1 MGSLTFSGQSGKVCH
16 THSVDP
22 IGDLDLGML
31 AVAYIAPNYANA
43 VPPTHRIPGTP
54 NPTHLP
60 LRRDP
65 APTRGASWLCAAR
78 PRAVAIDRTYRSS
91 LAGPLSEYALQF

>member
-1 MGSLTFSGQSGKVCH
+1 MGSLTFSGQSGKVCY

-22 IGDLDLGML
+22 IGDLDLGIL
-31 AVAYIAPNYANA
+31 AVAYIAPDYANA

-54 NPTHLP
+54 NPTHLQ

-65 APTRGASWLCAAR
+65 APTAA
-78 PRAVAIDRTYRSS
+78 
-91 LAGPLSEYALQF
+91 LAGFARRAPGQSRSPDMSLLFGGAVVGLCPSV